1 MKVALDTNVIIA
13 AFAVR
18 GLCADLFEL
27 CLADHQVITSTYIL
41 DEVGEKLLKKLRLP
55 ASRAADIRRYLEG
68 VATVVVPV
76 DVAAETCWDANDLP
90 VIGTALVAQAEV
102 LVTGDDD
109 LLSLGSV
116 EGVRI
121 VTPRQFWE
129 MLKGEALGYVGQAK

>member
-13 AFAVR
+13 AFAAR

-27 CLADHQVITSTYIL
+27 CLADHQVITSAYIL
-41 DEVGEKLLKKLRLP
+41 DEVGDKLLKKLRLP

-76 DVAAETCWDANDLP
+76 EVAAGACRDADDLP
-90 VIGTALVAQAEV
+90 VIGTALAARSEV

-129 MLKGEALGYVGQAK
+129 MVKGEGIGNDART